1 LGRGSVSSLASKLGL
16 WGLRLAFSFQFSGI
30 PLITTHCPLI
40 TFFPLSDIHMEVYSF
55 FLQSIRPSNLHVLG
69 SSPIVWQRF
78 R

>member
-1 LGRGSVSSLASKLGL
+1 L
-16 WGLRLAFSFQFSGI
+16 SFQFQFFSFRNS
-30 PLITTHCPLI
+30 PDHCPL
-40 TFFPLSDIHMEVYSF
+40 TFSPLSDIHMEVYSF